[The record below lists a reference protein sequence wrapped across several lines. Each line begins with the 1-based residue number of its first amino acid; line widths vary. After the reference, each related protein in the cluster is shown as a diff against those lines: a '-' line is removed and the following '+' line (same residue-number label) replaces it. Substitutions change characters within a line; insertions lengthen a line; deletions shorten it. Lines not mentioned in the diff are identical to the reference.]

1 MDRDGLRARLLK
13 LDTCV
18 VSDALDRLG
27 IAGVATGLTRLSTDR
42 AVAGRVLTVRLEEA
56 AGRTAE
62 RHLCTGAVDAAEAGD
77 VVVVEHHARSDCAGW
92 GGILS
97 CAAAAKGLSGVI
109 VDGMCRD
116 VDESRLFGFPVF
128 ARGAVPRTAR
138 GRIIETAFNVPVT
151 VEGVTVAPGDW
162 VLADGSGV
170 AFLPQARAEEI
181 VGVAEGLAARE
192 EAMLRAVRAGTPVG
206 SVMAG
211 NYERMLT
218 EN

>member
-1 MDRDGLRARLLK
+1 MDRNDLRARLLK

-27 IAGVATGLTRLSTDR
+27 IAGVVTGLARLSTDQT
-42 AVAGRVLTVRLEEA
+42 VAGRVLTVRLEA
-56 AGRTAE
+56 AEGRTAE
-62 RHLCTGAVDAAEAGD
+62 RHLCTGAVEAADAGD
-77 VVVVEHHARSDCAGW
+77 VVVVEHHARADCAGW

-109 VDGMCRD
+109 VDGLCRD
-116 VDESRLFGFPVF
+116 VDESRRFGFPVF

-138 GRIIETAFNVPVT
+138 GRVIETAFNVPVV

-162 VLADGSGV
+162 VLADGSGI
-170 AFLPQARAEEI
+170 AFLPGGRAEEI
-181 VGVAEGLAARE
+181 VEVAEGLAARE
-192 EAMLRAVRAGTPVG
+192 EAMLLAVRAGTPVG

-211 NYERMLT
+211 NYERMLV
-218 EN
+218 ED